1 MKKFVFLSLAVLLLI
16 SGLALAEQTGNICVA
31 AAGKTPAA
39 AVSDQPGTAPYFLFF
54 DGKGKLLE
62 AIDNPYKNAVNPA
75 AGTANIN
82 VEKLAADI
90 ANYFAD
96 KGATVVVAGFFGPL
110 IVDSMKAK
118 GMAPVTFKGTAQ
130 DAVEKVLQSK

>member
-1 MKKFVFLSLAVLLLI
+1 VI
-16 SGLALAEQTGNICVA
+16 SRARPPI
-31 AAGKTPAA
+31 
-39 AVSDQPGTAPYFLFF
+39 SFF

-62 AIDNPYKNAVNPA
+62 AIDNPYKNALNPA

-82 VEKLAADI
+82 VEKLAADM

-110 IVDSMKAK
+110 IVDSMKAR
-118 GMAPVTFKGTAQ
+118 GITPVSFNGSAA
-130 DAVEKVLQSK
+130 DAVKKVLQSK